1 MKYIDL
7 RSDTVTQPTEEMRQA
22 MARAEVGDDVY
33 GEDPT
38 VRRLEEKAAELFG
51 KEAALLVPS
60 GTMGNQL
67 AVLAHTQRGDEV
79 IVEAEAHVFF
89 YEVGGLGALAGVQTR
104 TIRGEKGV
112 LPAARVREAIRLS
125 DIHFPRTAL
134 ICLENTHNRAGGT
147 VMGLQE
153 MEAIGQIGKEY
164 QIPIH
169 LDGARIF
176 NAATYL
182 GLPVKVLTKD
192 MDSVMFCL
200 SKGLAA
206 PIGSMLVGSAQ
217 FIARARRLRKM
228 LGGGMR
234 QAGIIAAAGMVALE
248 TMVERLAEDHR
259 RARQLAEG
267 LAAIPGL
274 KVDLERVQTN
284 IVVADIMATGLSPAV
299 FLGKL
304 KEQGVLAAAF
314 GGNLVRFVTHKDI
327 DDLDIDQALMEIER
341 ICRKGR

>member
-38 VRRLEEKAAELFG
+38 VRRLEEQAAELFG
-51 KEAALLVPS
+51 KEGALLVPS

-79 IVEAEAHVFF
+79 ILEAEAHIFF

-112 LPAARVREAIRLS
+112 MPAAKVREAIRLS

-147 VMGLQE
+147 VMGLAE

-182 GLPVKVLTKD
+182 GLPVRVLTKD

-206 PIGSMLVGSAQ
+206 PIGSLLVGSAQ

-234 QAGIIAAAGMVALE
+234 QAGVIAAAGLVALA
-248 TMVERLAEDHR
+248 TMVDRLVEDHR
-259 RARQLAEG
+259 RARKLAEG
-267 LAAIPGL
+267 LLAIPGL
-274 KVDLERVQTN
+274 AVELERVQTN
-284 IVVADIMATGLSPAV
+284 IVVADIGATGLSPAV

-304 KEQGVLAAAF
+304 KEQGVLASAF
-314 GGNLVRFVTHKDI
+314 GGTLVRFVTHKDI
-327 DDLDIDQALMEIER
+327 DDLDIDNALLEIER

>member
-1 MKYIDL
+1 VKYIDL

-38 VRRLEEKAAELFG
+38 VRRLEEQAAELFG
-51 KEAALLVPS
+51 KEGALLVPS

-79 IVEAEAHVFF
+79 ILEAEAHIFF

-112 LPAARVREAIRLS
+112 LPAAKVREAIRLS

-147 VMGLQE
+147 VMGLAE

-176 NAATYL
+176 NASTYL
-182 GLPVKVLTKD
+182 GLPVRVLTKD

-234 QAGIIAAAGMVALE
+234 QAGVIAAAGLVALE
-248 TMVERLAEDHR
+248 TMVDRLAEDHR

-267 LAAIPGL
+267 LLAIPGL
-274 KVDLERVQTN
+274 AVDLERVQTN
-284 IVVADIMATGLSPAV
+284 IVVADIGATGLSPAV

-304 KEQGVLAAAF
+304 KEQGVLASAF

-327 DDLDIDQALMEIER
+327 DDLDIDNALLEIER

>member
-79 IVEAEAHVFF
+79 IVEAEAHIFF

-182 GLPVKVLTKD
+182 GLPVRVLTKD

-234 QAGIIAAAGMVALE
+234 QAGIIAAAGLVALE

-274 KVDLERVQTN
+274 KVDRERVQTN
-284 IVVADIMATGLSPAV
+284 IVVADIGATGLSPAV

-327 DDLDIDQALMEIER
+327 DDLDIGQALLEIER